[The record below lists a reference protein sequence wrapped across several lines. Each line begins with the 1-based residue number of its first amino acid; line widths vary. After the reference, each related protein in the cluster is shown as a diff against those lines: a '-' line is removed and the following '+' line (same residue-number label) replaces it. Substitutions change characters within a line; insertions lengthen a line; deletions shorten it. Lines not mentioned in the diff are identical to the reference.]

1 MAEET
6 RLDPVMRRAPLGE
19 LKVWEIQ
26 EHELDSLEK
35 GSPASILLN
44 FSLTLIP
51 VSLSLFLTLITVDVP
66 SVKTFTV
73 YVCLT
78 AIFFVIGVICL
89 VLWYQNHV
97 SAKTL
102 VKQIRNRMPR
112 AEGIQE
118 TSADSRSS

>member
-6 RLDPVMRRAPLGE
+6 RLDPVVRRAPLGD
-19 LKVWEIQ
+19 LNVWEIY

-35 GSPASILLN
+35 GSPGSILLN
-44 FSLTLIP
+44 FSLTLMP

-73 YVCLT
+73 YVCLA
-78 AIFFVIGVICL
+78 AIFFVIGLICL
-89 VLWYQNHV
+89 VLWYRNHI

-102 VKQIRNRMPR
+102 VRQIRNRMPR